1 MTNYRAQVQTLSNSF
16 NPIWWE
22 TAELRCKFV
31 FCHSTPILTLSIIP
45 TQLWFWFLLWSWHI
59 ENLQASRMRYKRSV
73 SIMLPEPPTIL
84 PTLTTKS
91 TSTSTPPRLNFRSKS
106 LDHGPAMASGK
117 NPVSSTRITID
128 HRHLRGSDKSE
139 QEQIVA
145 TSVGNKETG
154 SKDQGLLESLG
165 GDQAPLIGNFV
176 ICCPSIV
183 ITYWI
188 AVVLVFFWRI
198 LVLIYESILYW
209 LLEEHCFDVIVPR
222 SPLLEASILHHC
234 SHS

>member
-1 MTNYRAQVQTLSNSF
+1 
-16 NPIWWE
+16 
-22 TAELRCKFV
+22 
-31 FCHSTPILTLSIIP
+31 
-45 TQLWFWFLLWSWHI
+45 
-59 ENLQASRMRYKRSV
+59 MRYKRSV

-91 TSTSTPPRLNFRSKS
+91 TSTSTTPRLNFRSKS
-106 LDHGPAMASGK
+106 LDHGPELASEK
-117 NPVSSTRITID
+117 NPASSTRITID

-154 SKDQGLLESLG
+154 SKDQGLLESLR

-183 ITYWI
+183 ITY
-188 AVVLVFFWRI
+188 
-198 LVLIYESILYW
+198 
-209 LLEEHCFDVIVPR
+209 
-222 SPLLEASILHHC
+222 
-234 SHS
+234 